1 MLGGIILDSN
11 KNFELENL
19 MKNIKRKIINDDIM
33 NKIYNE
39 EDIFSKAND
48 WKINCAKDIVES
60 YKKLLK
66 VMGKIN

>member
-1 MLGGIILDSN
+1 MDSN

-19 MKNIKRKIINDDIM
+19 MENIKRKIINDDIM

-39 EDIFSKAND
+39 EDIFLKAND
-48 WKINCAKDIVES
+48 WKINCAKVIVES